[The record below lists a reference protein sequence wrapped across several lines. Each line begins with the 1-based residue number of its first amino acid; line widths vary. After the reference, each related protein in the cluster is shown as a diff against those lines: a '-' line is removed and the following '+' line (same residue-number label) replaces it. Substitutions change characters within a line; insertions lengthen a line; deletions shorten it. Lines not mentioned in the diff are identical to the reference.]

1 MTDAKQI
8 TLNLDGA
15 WHGRYGVA
23 PCPVCQSE
31 QRRTQNALTLADSPD
46 GRLLLNCKKSGCSF
60 VDILTAAGIR
70 AGDYTP
76 PDPAVIAQ
84 REAQAKAQ
92 AERKE
97 RQALSLWNEAQPIRG
112 TIAETYLRGRGITCA
127 LPDTLRFHPAAW
139 HPTAQRIPAMLA
151 RVDGAER
158 FAVHRTYLR
167 HDGSGKAAVAPDKAM
182 LGATAGGAVRL
193 TEGQDALAVGEGIE
207 TTLSL
212 VCGLL
217 RGPVTAWAAL
227 STSGMS
233 GLRLPDRP
241 GKLIIATD
249 GDEAGQAAGNAL
261 ATRAA
266 ALGWTVSTLPAP
278 TGRDWNDILTM
289 KGAEA

>member
-8 TLNLDGA
+8 TLNLRGA
-15 WHGRYGVA
+15 WHSRYGVA
-23 PCPVCQSE
+23 PCPICQPE
-31 QRRTQNALTLADSPD
+31 GRQTQNALTLADSPD

-60 VDILTAAGIR
+60 TDILTAAGIR

-76 PDPAVIAQ
+76 PDPAVIAR
-84 REAQAKAQ
+84 REALAKAQ

-97 RQALSLWNEAQPIRG
+97 RQALSLWNEAQPIKG

-127 LPDTLRFHPAAW
+127 LADTLRFHPQAW
-139 HPTAQRIPAMLA
+139 HLTAQRFPAMLA

-167 HDGSGKAAVAPDKAM
+167 HDGNGKADIEPDKAM

-193 TEGQDALAVGEGIE
+193 SEGQDALAVGEGIE

-212 VCGLL
+212 LCGLL

-249 GDEAGQAAGNAL
+249 GEDAGRAAGTAL

-278 TGRDWNDILTM
+278 DKRDWNDILMM
-289 KGAEA
+289 KGATT

>member
-1 MTDAKQI
+1 MTDARQI
-8 TLNLDGA
+8 TQSIGGA

-23 PCPVCQSE
+23 PCPICQPE
-31 QRRTQNALTLADSPD
+31 GRQTQNALTLADSPD

-60 VDILTAAGIR
+60 TDILTAAGIR

-97 RQALSLWNEAQPIRG
+97 RQALTLWNEAQPIRG
-112 TIAETYLRGRGITCA
+112 TVAETYLRNRGITCP
-127 LPDTLRFHPAAW
+127 LPDSLRFHPEAW
-139 HPTAQRIPAMLA
+139 HPTAQRFPAMLA
-151 RVDGAER
+151 RVDGAKR

-167 HDGSGKAAVAPDKAM
+167 HDGNGKAAVTPDKAM

-212 VCGLL
+212 LCGLL

-227 STSGMS
+227 STSGLS

-249 GDEAGQAAGNAL
+249 GDEAGRAAGNAL

-278 TGRDWNDILTM
+278 TGRDWNDILMM